1 MKKMLFQ
8 LFLHGHLCHKGGFFL
23 DSLQWI
29 DWTHLSELLL
39 LPICILVASLSIG
52 IIINRM
58 VNQRI
63 MRHVAGIDEDSFAY
77 IVIKALHG
85 VPISLSLVVGLYWI
99 VKTSNLP
106 APIEKIFSY
115 ILFAVI
121 VFTIT
126 RIMERALSRLIEL
139 KLSSG
144 NAEQSTLLSM
154 IFKAVV
160 YATGILVILQHYDI
174 SITPI
179 ITALGVGGMAIAF
192 GLQETLA
199 NIFAGLQLILS
210 RQVRV
215 GDYIRLNTG
224 DEGKVTDINW
234 RFTTVVP
241 TTRGS
246 EVIIPNKTIAGSI
259 TTNYSRPREDI
270 VITIPVGVAYDS
282 DLEHV
287 ERVTLEV
294 ATQVMKQVD
303 GYKPH
308 LDKNGKDTSPM
319 APTVR
324 FHTFADSSID
334 FNVLLHSSRFDHQVI
349 LKHEFIKALTKRY
362 RKENIDI
369 PFPIRTI
376 IQSYPQKN

>member
-1 MKKMLFQ
+1 M
-8 LFLHGHLCHKGGFFL
+8 
-23 DSLQWI
+23 DSLEWI
-29 DWTHLSELLL
+29 DWTQMSELLL

-58 VNQRI
+58 VNHRI

-85 VPISLSLVVGLYWI
+85 VPISLSLVIGLYWI

-106 APIEKIFSY
+106 APISKIFSY

-139 KLSSG
+139 KLSDG
-144 NAEQSTLLSM
+144 NTEQSTLLNM

-160 YATGILVILQHYDI
+160 YSTGILIILQHYNI

-179 ITALGVGGMAIAF
+179 ITALGVGGMAVAL

-199 NIFAGLQLILS
+199 NIFSGLQLILS

-224 DEGKVTDINW
+224 DEGKVMDINW
-234 RFTTVVP
+234 RFTTVMP
-241 TTRGS
+241 ATQGS
-246 EVIIPNKTIAGSI
+246 EVVIPNKTIAGSI
-259 TTNYSRPREDI
+259 TTNYSRPRDDI

-287 ERVTLEV
+287 ERVTLAA
-294 ATQVMKQVD
+294 ATDVMKNVD
-303 GYKPH
+303 GYTPRP
-308 LDKNGKDTSPM
+308 DANGKDTNPM
-319 APTVR
+319 APAVR
-324 FHTFADSSID
+324 FHTFGDSSIN
-334 FNVLLHSSRFDHQVI
+334 FNVILHSSLFDHQYI
-349 LKHEFIKALTKRY
+349 LKHEFIKELTKRY
-362 RKENIDI
+362 RDENIEI
-369 PFPIRTI
+369 PFPIRTVV
-376 IQSYPQKN
+376 QPQTYPQKN